1 MSSARSEPS
10 ASASISR
17 FRAAQPGQFPLDL
30 CAPGG
35 LLLTRVRQLRL
46 ITETGNKFDVS
57 PLYRIDGSWAFSIC
71 GECAKRLMAV
81 AIFFL
86 IIALS

>member
-1 MSSARSEPS
+1 
-10 ASASISR
+10 
-17 FRAAQPGQFPLDL
+17 
-30 CAPGG
+30 
-35 LLLTRVRQLRL
+35 VHQLRL